1 MPGRDGA
8 AYPPH
13 GDANRS
19 TPVTTIDRPLAARAD
34 APPGTHL
41 TVPVPLG
48 GVRAVEQLKQVL
60 IELDA
65 LPIRESVYFGDAG
78 RLFDDEGN
86 LVRGEF
92 VRRIDYALADLA
104 WYARTLRWGREHL
117 PPPVR
122 P

>member
-1 MPGRDGA
+1 M
-8 AYPPH
+8 
-13 GDANRS
+13 
-19 TPVTTIDRPLAARAD
+19 TTIDRPLAARAD
-34 APPGTHL
+34 APPGTDL

-48 GVRAVEQLKQVL
+48 GVRAVEQLRQVL

-104 WYARTLRWGREHL
+104 RYASTLRWGREHL